1 MKYISI
7 VIYASVIILANIL
20 VSIFG
25 PSITPFIAFF
35 LIGLDLALRNY
46 LSLVMTK
53 YEMAAMIVG
62 TGLISYVVNPAT
74 GMIAIASGVAFTSA
88 AIVDWLTFNT
98 VSGKWIKKNFVGNST
113 GALVDSI
120 IFPTIAFGSLMPVI
134 VVSQFIAKVL
144 GGTMW
149 GLIIKKHMV
158 IKE

>member
-1 MKYISI
+1 MKYLSI
-7 VIYASVIILANIL
+7 MIYALVIILANIL

-53 YEMAAMIVG
+53 YEMAAMIIG
-62 TGLISYVVNPAT
+62 TGLISYGLNPAT
-74 GMIAIASGVAFTSA
+74 GMIAIASGLAFTSA

-98 VSGKWIKKNFVGNST
+98 VSGQWIKKNIAGNSA

-120 IFPTIAFGSLMPVI
+120 IFPTLAFGELMPLIVI
-134 VVSQFIAKVL
+134 SQFIAKVL

-149 GLIIKKHMV
+149 GLIIKKSM
-158 IKE
+158 KL